1 MSWAAHQFEV
11 YAVQAHL
18 PKKMK
23 GKVSF
28 WAIFLGDFTPD
39 FLSKFWV
46 YGITINGTR
55 YGSDV
60 PHQWHRGF
68 PGMGFTHTLFFGA
81 ILTLLIWSWKKN
93 RAFTVGYILGY
104 AAHALTDIND
114 SVGVMLLFPLLTLN
128 FTSETWAY
136 AATIDGG
143 KYLDA
148 AAYYSSLGLAMD
160 VFWLIVVLFSWRV
173 LTREHWRTEIVPP
186 DARIWAW
193 FGRWLPERG
202 LLALYRAT
210 FFYGLCRMISW
221 SAWARLFADPEKYGE
236 FDVTSRGFPMDLSW
250 TGPYWLDARSLSH
263 ANPWIAYPAALAL
276 LGLLYVVIV
285 RLWEPMGRKEAERRA
300 KRASERIGAGDRT
313 PTS

>member
-18 PKKMK
+18 PKKMR

-46 YGITINGTR
+46 YGFTINGTH
-55 YGSDV
+55 YGASV
-60 PHQWHRGF
+60 PQQWHRGW
-68 PGMGFTHTLFFGA
+68 PGMGWTHTLFAGVIF
-81 ILTLLIWSWKKN
+81 TLIWWSWKKN
-93 RAFTVGYILGY
+93 RAFTIGYLLGY

-114 SVGVMLLFPLLTLN
+114 SVGVMMLFPLLTLS
-128 FTSETWAY
+128 FTSQTWAY

-148 AAYYSSLGLAMD
+148 AAYYSSLGLVMD
-160 VFWLIVVLFSWRV
+160 LLWLVVVLFSWRV
-173 LTREHWRTEIVPP
+173 LTREYWRTQIVPA
-186 DARIWAW
+186 DARVWAW

-210 FFYGLCRMISW
+210 FFYGLSRMISW
-221 SAWARLFADPEKYGE
+221 SLWARLFAEPSKFGKY
-236 FDVTSRGFPMDLSW
+236 DVTDQGFPMDLSW
-250 TGPYWLDARSLSH
+250 TGPYWIGARSLNH
-263 ANPWIAYPAALAL
+263 VNPWLAYPAALAML
-276 LGLLYVVIV
+276 ALVYVVVI

-300 KRASERIGAGDRT
+300 RIAAERVDA
-313 PTS
+313 

>member
-18 PKKMK
+18 PKKMR

-46 YGITINGTR
+46 YGFTINGTR

-81 ILTLLIWSWKKN
+81 ILTLLIWGWKKN
-93 RAFTVGYILGY
+93 RAFTIGYILGY

-114 SVGVMLLFPLLTLN
+114 SVGVLLLFPFLFLN

-148 AAYYSSLGLAMD
+148 AAYYSSLGLMMD
-160 VFWLIVVLFSWRV
+160 VF
-173 LTREHWRTEIVPP
+173 
-186 DARIWAW
+186 
-193 FGRWLPERG
+193 
-202 LLALYRAT
+202 
-210 FFYGLCRMISW
+210 
-221 SAWARLFADPEKYGE
+221 
-236 FDVTSRGFPMDLSW
+236 
-250 TGPYWLDARSLSH
+250 
-263 ANPWIAYPAALAL
+263 
-276 LGLLYVVIV
+276 
-285 RLWEPMGRKEAERRA
+285 
-300 KRASERIGAGDRT
+300 
-313 PTS
+313 

>member
-46 YGITINGTR
+46 YGFTINGTR

-81 ILTLLIWSWKKN
+81 IVTLLIWSWKKN
-93 RAFTVGYILGY
+93 RAFTVGYLLGY

-160 VFWLIVVLFSWRV
+160 VFWLFVVLFSWRV

-221 SAWARLFADPEKYGE
+221 SAWARLFADPEQVRPSSTSRHVASRWTCRGRARTGSTPGRS
-236 FDVTSRGFPMDLSW
+236 VTSTPGSR
-250 TGPYWLDARSLSH
+250 T
-263 ANPWIAYPAALAL
+263 
-276 LGLLYVVIV
+276 
-285 RLWEPMGRKEAERRA
+285 RR
-300 KRASERIGAGDRT
+300 R
-313 PTS
+313 